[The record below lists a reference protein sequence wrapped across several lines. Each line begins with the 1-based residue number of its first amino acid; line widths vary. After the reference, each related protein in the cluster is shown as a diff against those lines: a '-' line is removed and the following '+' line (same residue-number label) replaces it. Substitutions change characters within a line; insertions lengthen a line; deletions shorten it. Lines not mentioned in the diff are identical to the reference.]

1 MVEGAQLSVVTGS
14 LEVYLLS
21 DLDLFGVGG
30 RIISGVFLIP
40 YVGWGIHT
48 LRLRLRYHEDLPPS
62 VEVFT
67 LAGVTLFYIVEMFLL
82 HAYLRRMPVLY
93 AFAILGLFVSG
104 AALYGP
110 MAISLLSQLMVDSV
124 MPKERSKTHEPN
136 YAPAY
141 ALERQSD
148 FEGALREYMV
158 IARIFPKD
166 PTPITH
172 IAELEV
178 HLSHPAEA
186 ARWFERAFD
195 MLDSEEKCLHVVN
208 RLYQLYVRE
217 LDNKAAAEA
226 AMNRYLSRFPNAAH
240 GESMRLRIERLRPS
254 G

>member
-1 MVEGAQLSVVTGS
+1 MT
-14 LEVYLLS
+14 

-30 RIISGVFLIP
+30 RIISGVILIP
-40 YVGWGIHT
+40 YVVWGVYT
-48 LRLRLRYHEDLPPS
+48 LRLRLRYYEELHPV
-62 VEVFT
+62 VEVVT
-67 LAGVTLFYIVEMFLL
+67 LAAVAVFYIVEMFLL
-82 HAYLRRMPVLY
+82 HAYLRTMPVLY
-93 AFAILGLFVSG
+93 TFAILGLFVSG

-110 MAISLLSQLMVDSV
+110 MVISLLSQVMVDSV
-124 MPKERSKTHEPN
+124 MPKERSKTHEPD

-148 FEGALREYMV
+148 FEGALREYLV

-166 PTPITH
+166 PTPVTRM
-172 IAELEV
+172 AEIEAQ
-178 HLSHPAEA
+178 LSHPAEA
-186 ARWFERAFD
+186 ARWFERALD

-240 GESMRLRIERLRPS
+240 GESIRLRIERLHPS